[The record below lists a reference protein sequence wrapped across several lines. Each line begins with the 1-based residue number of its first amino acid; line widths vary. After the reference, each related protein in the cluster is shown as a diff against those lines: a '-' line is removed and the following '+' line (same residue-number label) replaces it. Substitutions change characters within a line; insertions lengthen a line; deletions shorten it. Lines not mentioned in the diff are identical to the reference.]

1 MIVDPYIKVA
11 IQHYHK
17 MALGIRIGMRWL
29 GVLLVF
35 GIGGVVLNVAEA
47 QVIRSPDL
55 RMQFH
60 RAKTAW
66 ETGASLVE
74 VKARVDRV
82 LLGLPN
88 DAEARKLRAQV
99 LLAMDRPYEALRDAR
114 IAVSLNRRDGEA
126 QLVASEAAH
135 RSGNRELAEE
145 ALDAASELIMKDP
158 HFYVRLSQSAVRLNL
173 LGRAEAFARIAF
185 VQSPREP
192 QGYLQLARVFV
203 LRDQPQEAATILA
216 QGIEADML
224 DVDRIREDSVLV
236 RVLDQDVLTEY
247 VGQ

>member
-1 MIVDPYIKVA
+1 
-11 IQHYHK
+11 
-17 MALGIRIGMRWL
+17 MRWL
-29 GVLLVF
+29 SVLLVF
-35 GIGGVVLNVAEA
+35 GMGAGGVEMVEA

-55 RMQFH
+55 RMQYH

-88 DAEARKLRAQV
+88 DGEARKLRAQV

-126 QLVASEAAH
+126 QLVLSEAAH
-135 RSGNRELAEE
+135 RVGNRELAEE

-158 HFYVRLSQSAVRLNL
+158 AFYVRLSQSAVRLNL

-203 LRDQPQEAATILA
+203 LRDQPEEAATILA
-216 QGIEADML
+216 QGLDAEML
-224 DVDRIREDSVLV
+224 DVRRIREDSVLV
-236 RVLDQDVLTEY
+236 RVLEQDLLMDY